1 VIRKNKSPKSEIK
14 IILKIKKFKF
24 AELKMVFAYLSF
36 EHSQRILA
44 DELWR
49 AALTFQHVDIGDAA
63 ADAAMPGR
71 E

>member
-1 VIRKNKSPKSEIK
+1 
-14 IILKIKKFKF
+14 
-24 AELKMVFAYLSF
+24 MVFAYLSF